1 MQIRAEAA
9 YLYDAVH
16 LYAKGIIG
24 VLKMGGSPR
33 NGSLIIEQIKG
44 QQYLSA
50 MGYMV
55 QIDENADASGNYTL
69 LKLSNPLFLDE
80 NGSGPLTFGLVPV
93 GTFGAMDDKNKLPV
107 SVTYALPLFA
117 LFMTFYFLFFLLL
130 FTSSTSSSLMIFI
143 GWGDD
148 HLSLCHSAD
157 FEGNCVSVS
166 INLIINTNHLS
177 SLLRAAAHTASSG
190 WDAFYVVDDVLLLLP
205 SSSSLQ

>member
-80 NGSGPLTFGLVPV
+80 NGSGPLTFGLIPV

-107 SVTYALPLFA
+107 SVTYALPLLA
-117 LFMTFYFLFFLLL
+117 LFMTFYFL

-143 GWGDD
+143 GWEDD

-177 SLLRAAAHTASSG
+177 SPTASSG